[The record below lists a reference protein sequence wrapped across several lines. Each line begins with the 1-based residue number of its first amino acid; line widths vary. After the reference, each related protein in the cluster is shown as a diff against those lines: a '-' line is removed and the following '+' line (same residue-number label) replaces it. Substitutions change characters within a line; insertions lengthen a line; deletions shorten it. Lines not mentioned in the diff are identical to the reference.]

1 MIATKAK
8 AVKSGIKNNNKPP
21 KSQLSKTPNAKPKSV
36 KLKGTKPRVVKA
48 TAIQAKTEK
57 TKTTGLKLS
66 QTKVEKTKAIKSKT
80 RIRKSPEAKIA
91 WPVKTR
97 EMHNHHMNST
107 VWNNFKF
114 RNDDI
119 VIATYAKSGTTWMQQ
134 IVGQLIFN
142 GAEDVAVGH
151 ASPWVDLR
159 ILPPEAIAGLEA
171 VTHRRFMK
179 THLPVDA
186 LVFSPKAKYI
196 YIGRDGR
203 DAVWSMYNH
212 HANANEKWY
221 GALNNTPGLIGPP
234 IDPPPESVQQY
245 YQEWIEGDGYPFWPF
260 WENIRSWWALR
271 DLPNVKVLH
280 FNDMK
285 KDLAGSIQ
293 EIANFLEIKLDAPT
307 LSKVVEHCTFDYMKA
322 HAELSAPLGGAMW
335 NGGAK
340 TFINKGTNGRW
351 RDILTP
357 AEVAAYEARAIKEL
371 GPICA
376 RWLAEGHNA

>member
-1 MIATKAK
+1 MAKKTKTAKKPATKSSKTKSVKAK
-8 AVKSGIKNNNKPP
+8 AVKT
-21 KSQLSKTPNAKPKSV
+21 KTAKAKP
-36 KLKGTKPRVVKA
+36 VKA
-48 TAIQAKTEK
+48 QAAKTRAK
-57 TKTTGLKLS
+57 PVKSKPAK
-66 QTKVEKTKAIKSKT
+66 KVIAKAKASPRKATKAKSSK
-80 RIRKSPEAKIA
+80 AKIA

-97 EMHNHHMNST
+97 EIHNHHMNST

-114 RNDDI
+114 RDTDI

-142 GAEDVAVGH
+142 GAEGVDVSH

-159 ILPPEAIAGLEA
+159 IMPPEAIAGLEELP
-171 VTHRRFMK
+171 HRRFVK

-221 GALNNTPGLIGPP
+221 GALNNTPGRVGPP
-234 IDPPPESVQQY
+234 IEPPPDSILEY
-245 YQEWIEGDGYPFWPF
+245 YSDWMEKDGHPFWPF
-260 WENIRSWWALR
+260 WENIRSWWAIR
-271 DLPNVKVLH
+271 DLPNVKIVH

-285 KDLAGSIQ
+285 ADLAGSIRG
-293 EIANFLEIKLDAPT
+293 IADFLDIKLDDAT
-307 LSKVVEHCTFDYMKA
+307 LAKVVEHCSFDYMKA
-322 HAELSAPLGGAMW
+322 HAELAAPLGGALW

-351 RDILTP
+351 RDMLSP
-357 AEVAAYEARAIKEL
+357 SEVSAYEARAKKEL
-371 GPICA
+371 GAACSK
-376 RWLAEGHNA
+376 WLAGGAAK